1 MWLPLLTVVLICP
14 SSKQRS
20 CGRVRSSTST
30 FRRKAL
36 PLEQRHLT
44 TTRRKSPLVT
54 TAVIREV
61 TGGRCGR
68 TTLLKVNNSSTLIPY
83 VLSHLLHGCSSLH
96 QHSEDFTWQQYFLF
110 SFTSCLVHPLLCIS
124 FSFIQFLHLTNACFF
139 FLTKN
144 ISLTLVLVHLA
155 FRNIEKMNIVFLGCY

>member
-20 CGRVRSSTST
+20 CGRARSSTST

-36 PLEQRHLT
+36 PLEQRHRT

-68 TTLLKVNNSSTLIPY
+68 TTLLKVNNSSTLIPH

-96 QHSEDFTWQQYFLF
+96 QHSEDFTWQQYLLF
-110 SFTSCLVHPLLCIS
+110 SFTSCLGYYTLFFAY
-124 FSFIQFLHLTNACFF
+124 FSHLFNSY
-139 FLTKN
+139 
-144 ISLTLVLVHLA
+144 I
-155 FRNIEKMNIVFLGCY
+155 